1 MTEFSSSTSG
11 CVNHPPIASKKNR
24 IVYIGGFLDEAIV
37 KERGL
42 PSHNAAGSN
51 RMDRIANAL
60 KSGGYRPV
68 ILSPAASLRMNSKGA
83 FLHPGRVRKRKIAP
97 VVFAPAFNIFGIN
110 VLFSWFFQI
119 LCLRVILKSGRV
131 SEAIIYNF
139 NPSLIL
145 LCAYL
150 KYVRRLPILSNIE
163 DISIPSLKDWSRK
176 TEARPVQQIVFYFC
190 MNLIARM
197 ADGYIV
203 PTRRFLNYLP
213 GNTPSEIV
221 TGCIEVMDS
230 PDRDPVE
237 DNDRLQVLYAGK
249 LQREDGIIE
258 FVRALQQLD
267 ALDEPPYI
275 RVEISG
281 TGNMADW
288 VREQVSTLRTI
299 KATYHGFVS
308 TSDYVEL
315 LRRSQICVALHNP
328 TGRYADFKTPSKMYE
343 YLGYGKAVITTDAGD
358 IRDMPKDSILILD
371 RLEPGAIAE
380 KLLWLSADSTRT
392 AAIQAAARH
401 HAKEFFSYAA
411 VGTVL
416 KDLSVKISKVTD

>member
-1 MTEFSSSTSG
+1 MTKFTSNMSG
-11 CVNHPPIASKKNR
+11 CINPSLLTPKKNR
-24 IVYIGGFLDEAIV
+24 IVYLGGFLDEAIV
-37 KERGL
+37 RERGL
-42 PSHNAAGSN
+42 PTHNAAGSN

-60 KSGGYRPV
+60 KSAGYRPV
-68 ILSPAASLRMNSKGA
+68 ILSPGASLRMNSKGA
-83 FLHPGRVRKRKIAP
+83 FLHPGRVRNRKSAP

-110 VLFSWFFQI
+110 VLCSWIFQI
-119 LCLRVILKSGRV
+119 LCLRAILKSGRV
-131 SEAIIYNF
+131 CGAIIYNF

-145 LCAYL
+145 LCVYL
-150 KYVRRLPILSNIE
+150 KYVRRLPILNNIE

-176 TEARPVQQIVFYFC
+176 TEARPIQQIVFFCC

-221 TGCIEVMDS
+221 TGCIAVMDS
-230 PDRDPVE
+230 PDRVPVE
-237 DNDRLQVLYAGK
+237 RNDRLQVLYAGK
-249 LQREDGIIE
+249 VQREDGIIE
-258 FVRALQQLD
+258 FVQALQLLD
-267 ALDEPPYI
+267 ALDDPPNI

-288 VREQVSTLRTI
+288 VREQVGTLRTI

-308 TSDYVEL
+308 TSDYVKL
-315 LRRSQICVALHNP
+315 LRRSQICVALQNP

-343 YLGYGKAVITTDAGD
+343 FLGYGKAVIATDAGD

-371 RLEPGAIAE
+371 PLEPGAIAE

-392 AAIQAAARH
+392 AGLQAAARR
-401 HAKEFFSYAA
+401 HAKECFSYAA

-416 KDLSVKISKVTD
+416 KDLFVKISRVTN

>member
-1 MTEFSSSTSG
+1 MTKFTSNRSG
-11 CVNHPPIASKKNR
+11 FINPSPLASIKNR
-24 IVYIGGFLDEAIV
+24 VVYLGGFLDEAMV

-42 PSHNAAGSN
+42 PTHNAAGSN

-68 ILSPAASLRMNSKGA
+68 ILSPGASLRMHSKGA
-83 FLHPGRVRKRKIAP
+83 LLHPVRVRKRKSAP

-110 VLFSWFFQI
+110 VLCSWFFQL
-119 LCLRVILKSGRV
+119 LCLRAILKSGRV
-131 SEAIIYNF
+131 SGAIIYNY

-150 KYVRRLPILSNIE
+150 KYVRRLPILNDIE
-163 DISIPSLKDWSRK
+163 DISIPSLKDWSRN

-190 MNLIARM
+190 MHLIARM
-197 ADGYIV
+197 ADGLVV

-213 GNTPSEIV
+213 GNTPSVVV
-221 TGCIEVMDS
+221 TGCIADMDS
-230 PDRDPVE
+230 PDRDPLGV
-237 DNDRLQVLYAGK
+237 NGQLQVLYAGK
-249 LQREDGIIE
+249 VERGHGIVE
-258 FVRALQQLD
+258 FVQALQQLD
-267 ALDEPPYI
+267 ALDEPPNI

-281 TGNMADW
+281 SGGMADW
-288 VREQVSTLRTI
+288 VRDQLGTLRTI
-299 KATYHGFVS
+299 KATYHGFIS
-308 TSDYVEL
+308 TSDYVKL
-315 LRRSQICVALHNP
+315 LRRSHVCVALQNP

-343 YLGYGKAVITTDAGD
+343 FLGYGKAVVATDAGD

-380 KLLWLSADSTRT
+380 KLMWLCADSMRT
-392 AAIQAAARH
+392 AALQTAARH
-401 HAKEFFSYAA
+401 HAKECFSYAA

-416 KDLSVKISKVTD
+416 KDLFVKISKVTN